1 MRKISFISGLILLL
15 VVAGCKCTKNAA
27 AYDKLTANGWELEYI
42 TGVRIAFE
50 GLYPD
55 TKPQLSFTKTG
66 EANGN
71 SSCNP
76 FSTQYTTKD
85 INGIK
90 IEAPKAMTMRCSRRT
105 AGQYDIPLHR
115 ISPKSFLSVLK
126 LDQTFIVNVY
136 VSFDQGQT
144 WPELPN
150 FPIYNPALRA

>member
-1 MRKISFISGLILLL
+1 MKKVSFILGLTLLL

-76 FSTQYTTKD
+76 FSTRYTTKEPNS
-85 INGIK
+85 IA
-90 IEAPKAMTMRCSRRT
+90 IEAPKAMTMRFCEGEGERRFLDMMQKVT
-105 AGQYDIPLHR
+105 KYDVTPDGKLVLLMDDIVAMR
-115 ISPKSFLSVLK
+115 FKKKS
-126 LDQTFIVNVY
+126 
-136 VSFDQGQT
+136 
-144 WPELPN
+144 
-150 FPIYNPALRA
+150 